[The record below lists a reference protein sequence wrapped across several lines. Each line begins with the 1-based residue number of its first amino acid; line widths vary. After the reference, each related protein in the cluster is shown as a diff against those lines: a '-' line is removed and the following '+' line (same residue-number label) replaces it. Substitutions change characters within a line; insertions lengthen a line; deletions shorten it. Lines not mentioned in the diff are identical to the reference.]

1 MDPVTPAATTP
12 GGSCLLVV
20 TGARVAPETV
30 ERALLRAHAACGRID
45 VLIPAVLPPTL
56 PISAMP
62 RRLVQRL
69 SVLRE
74 RAIETLARLGAPGR
88 VDIVPTRDVCAAL
101 RAASARRPDEV
112 ILAGTAG
119 RRLRRA
125 ADGVASVSVVSDRGS
140 RPGRAGAG
148 VRGER
153 VAVTER

>member
-1 MDPVTPAATTP
+1 MDANTPPATTP

-30 ERALLRAHAACGRID
+30 ERAMLRAHAACGRID

-62 RRLVQRL
+62 RHLVQRL
-69 SVLRE
+69 SVLRD
-74 RAIETLARLGAPGR
+74 RAIETLARLEARGR
-88 VDIVPTRDVCAAL
+88 VDVILTRDVCAAL

-112 ILAGTAG
+112 ILAGSAG
-119 RRLRRA
+119 WRLRRA
-125 ADGVASVSVVSDRGS
+125 AHGVAPVSVVSDRGVRS
-140 RPGRAGAG
+140 GRAGAG
-148 VRGER
+148 VRGQR